1 MHNREDEASRMELTR
16 GVLFVLEG
24 IDGTGKTTQARMLLD
39 KLVKQGY
46 DAVYFREPSDS
57 RWGREIKK
65 KAKSPDSVTP
75 EQELELFIAD
85 RRENVE
91 KNLKPAL
98 QEKKVVVL
106 DRYYFSTIAYQGAKG
121 IDTARIRMENE
132 AFAVKPDL
140 VFIMDI
146 APDKGLKRIDNR
158 GSKDLLFEREDYL
171 AEVRKIFKSFQGE
184 SFIHLNAS
192 QPIEKIAAQ
201 IEKTAFAYLQ
211 QKARNGQS
219 SLA

>member
-1 MHNREDEASRMELTR
+1 M
-16 GVLFVLEG
+16 
-24 IDGTGKTTQARMLLD
+24 D
-39 KLVKQGY
+39 KLITLGY

-121 IDTARIRMENE
+121 IDTVRIRMENE

-146 APDKGLKRIDNR
+146 APDKGLKRVDNR

-184 SFIHLNAS
+184 PFIHINAS
-192 QPIEKIAAQ
+192 KPIERIAAQ
-201 IEKTAFAYLQ
+201 IEKTAFAYLSSFLRRQ
-211 QKARNGQS
+211 ESS
-219 SLA
+219 SLS